1 MTGSDDLFGA
11 VPEPPANPGR
21 TRTPARPIGPAIAD
35 AATLDLAQRLP
46 ARIHL
51 GTSSWSFPG
60 WAGIVYDNVARESQL
75 AKSGL
80 AAYARHPLLRSVSID
95 RSFYQPLAAAEY
107 AAYAAQVPPDFRFLV
122 KGPALVTDQM
132 RRDQSGR
139 GTASNPQFLDAQIA
153 FEQYAKPAVAGLA
166 EKAGPLVF
174 QFSPLARRTL
184 DDVPAFVARLHAFL
198 WALNKMC
205 EGFSNPPQFAVEVRD
220 AELLGRDLAY
230 ALKDTG
236 TRYCLGVHARMPAAE
251 AQLPLL
257 RALWPG
263 PMVARWNLHSG
274 FAYQEA
280 KQAYAP
286 FNRIVDADPQTRATL
301 ARVAAATARAGYPV
315 TIVANNKAEG
325 SAPLTLFKL
334 AQAIVDQAS

>member
-11 VPEPPANPGR
+11 VPEATTNPGR
-21 TRTPARPIGPAIAD
+21 SRTWQKPIGAAIAD
-35 AATLDLAQRLP
+35 AGTLDLGRRLP
-46 ARIHL
+46 AQIHL

-60 WAGIVYDNVARESQL
+60 WAGIVYDTVARESQL

-80 AAYARHPLLRSVSID
+80 AAYARHPLLRSVGID

-122 KGPALVTDQM
+122 KGPALVCDEM
-132 RRDQSGR
+132 RRDQTGR
-139 GTASNPQFLDAQIA
+139 GTAPNPHFLDAQAA
-153 FEQYAKPAVAGLA
+153 FEQYVKPAMAGLA
-166 EKAGPLVF
+166 EKAGPLIF
-174 QFSPLARRTL
+174 QFSPLSRRTL

-198 WALNKMC
+198 WAQNKMC
-205 EGFSNPPQFAVEVRD
+205 EGFSHTPQFAVEVRD
-220 AELLGRDLAY
+220 AQLLGRELAL

-236 TRYCLGVHARMPAAE
+236 ARYCLGVHARMPAVE

-263 PMVARWNLHSG
+263 PMVARWNLHAG

-286 FNRIVDADPQTRATL
+286 FNRIVDADPETRATL

-325 SAPLTLFKL
+325 SAPLTLIKL
-334 AQAIVDQAS
+334 AQAIVDQAP

>member
-11 VPEPPANPGR
+11 VPESPANPGR
-21 TRTPARPIGPAIAD
+21 TRTLLKAIGPAIAD
-35 AATLDLAQRLP
+35 AGTLDLGRRLP
-46 ARIHL
+46 AQIHL

-60 WAGIVYDNVARESQL
+60 WAGIVYDTVARESQL

-80 AAYARHPLLRSVSID
+80 AAYARHPLLRSVGID

-122 KGPALVTDQM
+122 KGPALVSDEMQ
-132 RRDQSGR
+132 RDQSGR
-139 GTASNPQFLDAQIA
+139 GTALNPHFLDAQAA
-153 FEQYAKPAVAGLA
+153 FEQYVKPAMAGLA

-174 QFSPLARRTL
+174 QFSPLSRRTQ

-205 EGFSNPPQFAVEVRD
+205 EGFSNVPQFAVEVRD
-220 AELLGRDLAY
+220 AQLLCRDLAD

-236 TRYCLGVHARMPAAE
+236 TRYCLGVHARMPAVE
-251 AQLPLL
+251 EQLPLL

-263 PMVARWNLHSG
+263 PMVARWNLHAG
-274 FAYQEA
+274 IAYQEA

-286 FNRIVDADPQTRATL
+286 FNRIVDADPETRATL

-325 SAPLTLFKL
+325 SAPLTLIKL
-334 AQAIVDQAS
+334 AQAIVDQAP

>member
-1 MTGSDDLFGA
+1 MTRSDDLFGA

-21 TRTPARPIGPAIAD
+21 TRTPAKPIGPAIAD
-35 AATLDLAQRLP
+35 AATLDLGRRLP

-60 WAGIVYDNVARESQL
+60 WAGIVYDTVAGESQL

-80 AAYARHPLLRSVSID
+80 AAYARHPLLRSVGID

-122 KGPALVTDQM
+122 KGPALVTEPV

-139 GTASNPQFLDAQIA
+139 ATAPNPQFLDAQVA

-205 EGFSNPPQFAVEVRD
+205 EGFANPPQFAVEVRD
-220 AELLGRDLAY
+220 AELLGRDLAD

-236 TRYCLGVHARMPAAE
+236 ARYCLGVHARMPAVE